1 MGNNN
6 KHNGG
11 RRWFLS
17 LFTEGSKKPTETDM
31 VKMLTADGKLVEVDR
46 SVLDAA
52 QKQKATNQDIFDWME
67 NPSKEKY

>member
-1 MGNNN
+1 MENNN
-6 KHNGG
+6 KHDGS

-17 LFTEGSKKPTETDM
+17 LFTSGSKKTTGANM
-31 VKMLTADGKLVEVDR
+31 VKMLTPDGKLVEVDR

-67 NPSKEKY
+67 NPSKEKF